1 LILPVGII
9 EIVWDSRNISTAS
22 TVLAAI
28 QAFSAGHVTVFAE
41 VVSRILVLTSIA
53 CESALSL
60 PDPLEVWF
68 SRD

>member
-1 LILPVGII
+1 LILPVGSV
-9 EIVWDSRNISTAS
+9 EIVWDSRNISTTS

-28 QAFSAGHVTVFAE
+28 QAFSAGHVTVFAK
-41 VVSRILVLTSIA
+41 VVSWILVLTSIA